1 MTNTII
7 LRKDKSLTKT
17 TFRDF
22 YQNEHYADKIQFLLD
37 ADFMDDDDIKSY
49 TIILFVTLPKYDELT
64 KEPVTHKGK
73 YLTIDEELYKDKYR
87 IELPVT
93 ITLTENVGDVVMW
106 LQFTKEEEDGT
117 FKIYKTDITS
127 IKIVQSGHDSDSYL
141 NGSEGYDV
149 LTQIQE
155 DLANLKEN
163 KLDKYYNFDAST
175 GELQLYANGEEA
187 GEEVLIDQEV
197 SLVNW

>member
-1 MTNTII
+1 MTNTIL

-37 ADFMDDDDIKSY
+37 ADFMDDDITSY

-64 KEPVTHKGK
+64 EEPVTHKGK
-73 YLTIDEELYKDKYR
+73 YLTLDTELYKEKYR

-93 ITLTENVGDVVMW
+93 ITLTENIGDVIMW
-106 LQFTKEEEDGT
+106 LQFTKEEDDGT
-117 FKIYKTDITS
+117 FKIYKTNTTS
-127 IKIVQSGHDSDSYL
+127 ITIVQTGQDSNSYL

-155 DLANLKEN
+155 DLAELKEN
-163 KLDKYYNFDAST
+163 KLDKYYNYDTST
-175 GELQLYANGEEA
+175 GGLQLYADGEEA
-187 GEEVLIDQEV
+187 GDEILIDQEV
-197 SLVNW
+197 NMVNW

>member
-7 LRKDKSLTKT
+7 LRKDKTLTKT

-37 ADFMDDDDIKSY
+37 ADFMDDDITSY

-64 KEPVTHKGK
+64 EEPVTHKGK
-73 YLTIDEELYKDKYR
+73 YLTLDTELYKEKYR

-93 ITLTENVGDVVMW
+93 ITLTENIGDVIMW
-106 LQFTKEEEDGT
+106 LQFTKEEDDGT
-117 FKIYKTDITS
+117 FKIYKTNTTS
-127 IKIVQSGHDSDSYL
+127 ITIVQTGQDSNSYL

-155 DLANLKEN
+155 DLAELKEN
-163 KLDKYYNFDAST
+163 KLDKYYNYDTST
-175 GELQLYANGEEA
+175 GGLQLYADGEEA
-187 GEEVLIDQEV
+187 GDEILIDQEV
-197 SLVNW
+197 NMVNW